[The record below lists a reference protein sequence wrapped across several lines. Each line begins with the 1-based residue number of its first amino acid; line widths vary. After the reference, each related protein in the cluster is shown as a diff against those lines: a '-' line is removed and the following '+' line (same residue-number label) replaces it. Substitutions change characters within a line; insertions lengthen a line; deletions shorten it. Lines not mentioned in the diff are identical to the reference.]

1 MQLLIVAYFYIL
13 LLTNEVSVFG
23 VLVNIFNIWFLLKER
38 GKLDFT
44 PSFGNLLIVL
54 AVFDLIFL
62 VFEIGIFGLPAISTW
77 YKTNVYFKILP
88 SW

>member
-1 MQLLIVAYFYIL
+1 MQNVVA
-13 LLTNEVSVFG
+13 TFG
-23 VLVNIFNIWFLLKER
+23 VLVNIVNVWFLLKER

-54 AVFDLIFL
+54 AVFDFVFL
-62 VFEIGIFGLPAISTW
+62 AGEIAIFGLPAISVW
-77 YKTNVYFKILP
+77 YKQNVYFKILP